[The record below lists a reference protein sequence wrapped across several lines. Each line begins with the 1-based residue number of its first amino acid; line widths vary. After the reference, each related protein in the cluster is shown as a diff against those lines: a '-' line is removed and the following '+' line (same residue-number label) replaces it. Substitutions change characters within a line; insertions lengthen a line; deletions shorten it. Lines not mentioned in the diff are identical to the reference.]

1 MSVQVTKYNC
11 VAVLTPKDD
20 LVGDEV
26 ESFRHR
32 ATQCVGEKNYH
43 VVMDFSVVGAFDSA
57 ALEAMIDLQNACES
71 DLGTVKLC
79 GLDAT
84 CAKILDITRLARR
97 FEIFDDLESAVK
109 SFS

>member
-1 MSVQVTKYNC
+1 VSVQVAKYNS
-11 VAVLTPKDD
+11 VVVLTPKDD

-26 ESFRHR
+26 DTFRHR
-32 ATQCVGEKNYH
+32 ATQCKDEKSHH
-43 VVMDFSVVGAFDSA
+43 VVMDCAAVGAFDSG
-57 ALEAMIDLQNACES
+57 ALEAMVDLQNACEAE
-71 DLGTVKLC
+71 LGAVKLC